1 MESSIY
7 HRTVLAVE
15 GVLCSNRPLRN
26 AAREVRVFHLTAIIR
41 RVVLQRLFVLGV
53 VLLLAATAAAVD
65 TSPTTG
71 RVIYGAACSS
81 CHGADGRG
89 APPSLMGF
97 TTPVPDFT
105 DCDFAAREPDSDWV
119 GIAYEGG
126 PSRGFSEM
134 MPAFQ
139 GVLTVE
145 QVQLA
150 VNHIRT
156 FCTDDRWPR
165 GDLNLPRALITGKAF
180 PEDEAVMT
188 TLIDAEG
195 EGSILNKIVY
205 EQRFGP
211 KSMWEIVVPFGWLET
226 ENTID
231 DDGST
236 RWTSSMGD
244 IAFAVKH
251 TLFHSFEKGRI
262 VSVAGELI
270 LPTGDAELGFG
281 NGTTVFEPMI
291 LWGQI
296 LPSDFFLHT
305 QFGLEITADKDKA
318 ENAAFL
324 RAALGWSTTTGEFG
338 RAWSPMLGLTAGREF
353 AGDANIR
360 YSIVPQ
366 IQITLNKRQ
375 HIMFNF
381 GLRVPL
387 NEREVR
393 TTQVVF
399 YILWDWFDGTLLE
412 GW

>member
-1 MESSIY
+1 M
-7 HRTVLAVE
+7 
-15 GVLCSNRPLRN
+15 
-26 AAREVRVFHLTAIIR
+26 FHLTAITRHIIF
-41 RVVLQRLFVLGV
+41 QRLFVLGV

-71 RVIYGAACSS
+71 RAIYRAACSS

-89 APPSLMGF
+89 APPSLVGF
-97 TTPVPDFT
+97 PTPVPDFT
-105 DCDFAAREPDSDWV
+105 DCDFANREPDSDWM

-126 PSRGFSEM
+126 PSRGFSEH

-139 GVLTVE
+139 GALTVE

-165 GDLNLPRALITGKAF
+165 GELNLPRALITGKAF

-188 TLIDAEG
+188 TLIDIEG
-195 EGSILNKIVY
+195 EGAILNKVVY

-211 KSMWEIVVPFGWLET
+211 RNQWEIVVPFGWLET
-226 ENTID
+226 ENVID

-244 IAFAVKH
+244 IALALKRVVY
-251 TLFHSFEKGRI
+251 HSYEKGSI

-270 LPTGDAELGFG
+270 LPTGDEELGFG
-281 NGTTVFEPMI
+281 NGTTVFEPI
-291 LWGQI
+291 VVWGQI
-296 LPSDFFLHT
+296 LPADFFLQT
-305 QFGLEITADKDKA
+305 QFGLELTADKDEA

-324 RAALGWSTTTGEFG
+324 RAALGWTTTTGEFG
-338 RAWSPMLGLTAGREF
+338 RAWSPMVELTAGREF
-353 AGDANIR
+353 ATDTTIR

-381 GLRVPL
+381 GLRAPL
-387 NEREVR
+387 NERDVR
-393 TTQVVF
+393 KAQVVF
-399 YILWDWFDGTLLE
+399 YVLWDWFDGTLFE